1 MKETA
6 ILKSLHVCLGINVK
20 AYDSNLNEIQE
31 YTSKKHISPQYNELD
46 LIKSVEREK
55 ERLNCFILTGSLD
68 EVFLLHYFEE
78 KYYLFGPLK
87 VNCLPSDDC
96 FEKYLK
102 DQNINIKF
110 KHAINDYVQAL
121 RVYSLEDLKDI
132 IKLVDYL
139 FTPDTTDKSFEPIHN
154 YAMKLQKMLD
164 EAGLEKLFFIENDT
178 ERNKLEYEK
187 QILKLVRQGSMKKL
201 KKSLSDLEGGIM
213 PLSKRD
219 SIRSEKNY
227 SIIVFEKLSQ
237 LAIESGMD
245 VLEATRTRDQMMV
258 DNKAAKS
265 FSEIMKVRN
274 GAIVFFT
281 KKISEIVDEE
291 ISPFLSS
298 ILSYINK
305 NLYNELT
312 IESIAKEFNISQTTL
327 NLNFKNELGMTVKK
341 YITKSKLE
349 DAKKLLDRNL
359 SISEISQM
367 LGYADSSHFC
377 KKFKKEFQMTPTQY
391 RRNTKS

>member
-78 KYYLFGPLK
+78 KYYLFGSLK
-87 VNCLPSDDC
+87 VNCLPSEDC

>member
-1 MKETA
+1 MK
-6 ILKSLHVCLGINVK
+6 
-20 AYDSNLNEIQE
+20 
-31 YTSKKHISPQYNELD
+31 
-46 LIKSVEREK
+46 
-55 ERLNCFILTGSLD
+55 
-68 EVFLLHYFEE
+68 
-78 KYYLFGPLK
+78 
-87 VNCLPSDDC
+87 
-96 FEKYLK
+96 
-102 DQNINIKF
+102 
-110 KHAINDYVQAL
+110 
-121 RVYSLEDLKDI
+121 
-132 IKLVDYL
+132 
-139 FTPDTTDKSFEPIHN
+139 
-154 YAMKLQKMLD
+154 
-164 EAGLEKLFFIENDT
+164 
-178 ERNKLEYEK
+178 
-187 QILKLVRQGSMKKL
+187 
-201 KKSLSDLEGGIM
+201 DLEGEYMSLG
-213 PLSKRD
+213 KRD

-245 VLEATRTRDQMMV
+245 VLEATRTRDQMV
-258 DNKAAKS
+258 NDNEAAKS

-281 KKISEIVDEE
+281 KKISEITDEQ

-298 ILSYINK
+298 VLSYINE

-327 NLNFKNELGMTVKK
+327 NLNFKNELGMTVKN

-377 KKFKKEFQMTPTQY
+377 KKFKKEFHMTPTQY
-391 RRNTKS
+391 RRNVIS

>member
-87 VNCLPSDDC
+87 VNCLPSEDC